1 MQPPVSQC
9 RLKFF
14 PKSGQ
19 PLSKKFCKIW
29 RTTPIGTVASA
40 ITAAPGLRFATHW
53 LRRHHGGL
61 SLNASADGEW
71 AAHYNAPAA
80 REARSRTQSCDNG
93 RRSAFLW
100 FGLGQGLVVV
110 IVALF
115 LRAPAPT
122 EVMAASSA
130 PAVGQTRRDYGPTE
144 VLKSPAFWVM
154 YVMFVMVGTG
164 GLMAQ
169 NSQRPHTTVLR
180 LGLGSDWSR
189 EHHVYCLPARRHR
202 YLRPPAECN

>member
-1 MQPPVSQC
+1 
-9 RLKFF
+9 
-14 PKSGQ
+14 
-19 PLSKKFCKIW
+19 
-29 RTTPIGTVASA
+29 VASA

-164 GLMAQ
+164 GLMATAQLAPIAKDFKIDAVPVSILGLTLPALTDHRQ

-189 EHHVYCLPARRHR
+189 EHHVYFSCSKASVFTPS
-202 YLRPPAECN
+202 C